1 MKMDKEFEQF
11 DAYVKDK
18 TLEGFIQGIQYACE
32 HIYSRCKHESMPYLL
47 DKGDDSMYLSL
58 SEIKSI
64 IKEVKEEDNTKKMS
78 NLDLLIKD
86 LRSKNGNFRLF
97 VTESFTKKEKYND
110 L

>member
-1 MKMDKEFEQF
+1 MKTDKEFEQF
-11 DAYVKDK
+11 DAYVKNK

-64 IKEVKEEDNTKKMS
+64 IKEIKEERKKAIQKMS
-78 NLDLLIKD
+78 NLDLLIKY
-86 LRSKNGNFRLF
+86 LRSKDRNRLL
-97 VTESFTKKEKYND
+97 VAE
-110 L
+110 

>member
-1 MKMDKEFEQF
+1 MKMDKELEQF

-18 TLEGFIQGIQYACE
+18 TLKGFIQGIQYACE

-64 IKEVKEEDNTKKMS
+64 IKEIKEESDTKMS
-78 NLDLLIKD
+78 NLDLLIKY
-86 LRSKNGNFRLF
+86 LRSKDRNRLL
-97 VTESFTKKEKYND
+97 VAE
-110 L
+110 

>member
-47 DKGDDSMYLSL
+47 DKGDDS
-58 SEIKSI
+58 KSI
-64 IKEVKEEDNTKKMS
+64 IKEIKEESDTK
-78 NLDLLIKD
+78 N
-86 LRSKNGNFRLF
+86 
-97 VTESFTKKEKYND
+97 E
-110 L
+110 

>member
-64 IKEVKEEDNTKKMS
+64 IKEIKEESDTKMS
-78 NLDLLIKD
+78 NLDLLIKY
-86 LRSKNGNFRLF
+86 LRSKDRNRLL
-97 VTESFTKKEKYND
+97 VAE
-110 L
+110 

>member
-18 TLEGFIQGIQYACE
+18 ALEGFIQGIQYACE

-47 DKGDDSMYLSL
+47 DKEDDSMYLSL

-64 IKEVKEEDNTKKMS
+64 IKEVKEESDTK
-78 NLDLLIKD
+78 N
-86 LRSKNGNFRLF
+86 
-97 VTESFTKKEKYND
+97 E
-110 L
+110 

>member
-11 DAYVKDK
+11 DTYVKDK
-18 TLEGFIQGIQYACE
+18 ELEGFIQGIQYACE

-64 IKEVKEEDNTKKMS
+64 IKEVKEESDTK
-78 NLDLLIKD
+78 N
-86 LRSKNGNFRLF
+86 
-97 VTESFTKKEKYND
+97 E
-110 L
+110 